1 MLNQYRT
8 IKLTISYD
16 GTNYSGWQK
25 QRNVKTVQGE
35 LEKCLCT
42 MTTEDISLHGAGRT
56 DAGVHALAMTAH
68 FTCLSRLS
76 CRAFLAGLNS
86 MLPFDIRVKNV
97 TETASDFHA
106 RFSATGK
113 KYRYTVYN
121 GEIQSPMD
129 RLYAHHVKTR
139 LDRTAMRK
147 CLFTLIGT
155 HDFSSFEN
163 TGTRDKSITTGRG
176 AVRTI
181 HSADLLEEVG
191 DEIILEFIGDG
202 FLKNMVRN
210 LAGTIIDAGKGKI
223 TAQDFVKI
231 LQAKDRTKAR
241 ETAPAHGLSLVEVFY
256 DN

>member
-1 MLNQYRT
+1 MDKQYRT

-25 QRNVKTVQGE
+25 QRTVKTIQGE
-35 LEKCLCT
+35 IEKCLCT
-42 MTTEDISLHGAGRT
+42 MTTEDTSLHGAGRT

-68 FTCLSRLS
+68 FSCLSRLS
-76 CRAFLAGLNS
+76 CQDYLTGLNS
-86 MLPFDIRVKNV
+86 MLPLDIRVLNV
-97 TETASDFHA
+97 TQTAPDFHA

-113 KYRYTVYN
+113 RYRYTIFN

-129 RLYAHHVKTR
+129 RLYTHHVKAR
-139 LDRTAMRK
+139 LDRVAMRE
-147 CLFTLIGT
+147 CLLRLIGT

-163 TGTRDKSITTGRG
+163 TGTRDKSITTGKG

-181 HSADLLEEVG
+181 HSANLQEEAE
-191 DEIILEFIGDG
+191 DKIILEFIGDG

-223 TAQDFVKI
+223 TAKDFSEI

-241 ETAPAHGLSLVEVFY
+241 ETAPAHGLTLVEVFY
-256 DN
+256 DS

>member
-1 MLNQYRT
+1 MDKQYRI

-35 LEKCLCT
+35 IERCLCT
-42 MTTEDISLHGAGRT
+42 MTTEEISLHGAGRT

-68 FTCLSRLS
+68 FTSLSRLS
-76 CRAFLAGLNS
+76 CRALLAGLNS
-86 MLPFDIRVKNV
+86 MLPFDIRILSVI
-97 TETASDFHA
+97 EAAPDFHA

-113 KYRYTVYN
+113 KYRYTIYN
-121 GEIQSPMD
+121 GAIQSPMD

-139 LDRTAMRK
+139 LDRTAMRQ
-147 CLFTLIGT
+147 CLPPLIGT

-163 TGTRDKSITTGRG
+163 TGTRDKSVTTGRG

-181 HSADLLEEVG
+181 HSADLLEEAK
-191 DEIILEFIGDG
+191 DKIILEFAGDG

-223 TAQDFVKI
+223 TAKDVVEI
-231 LQAKDRTKAR
+231 VQAKDRTKAR

-256 DN
+256 DS